1 MQQKGSV
8 LRQNLVSTKVKNN
21 DNLQRIYGNI
31 DDLVGLEE
39 KQINS
44 LIIRKEEEEY
54 RIRGNRGD
62 MKMNTMEN
70 IYLSRIG

>member
-62 MKMNTMEN
+62 MKMKTMEN